1 MAVLTNRDEWRPSGI
16 AELEEEAWRVLR
28 SRNNRAVIAGPGAG
42 KTELLAQRACYLLQ
56 TGIVSSPQRILA
68 ISFKR
73 DAAKNLKDRVALRC
87 DPEDA
92 ARFDS
97 LTFDAFAKG
106 LLDRF
111 NLALP
116 DIWRPS
122 SDYEIFLATNRN
134 FEDFL
139 LGLQLPIS
147 ALDFQRDAVLGFKLP
162 AHGLNPEGP
171 IDLAA
176 SSWWH
181 QNLGGGKK
189 SKLTFPMIGRLVEL
203 LIRLNPMIR
212 QALSATYS
220 HVFLDEFQDTTLVQ
234 YDLVKSI
241 FLESD
246 AVLTA
251 VGDNKQQIMRWAM
264 ALEDPFNMFEE
275 DFKAERI
282 RLSNNYRSSPRLVRI
297 QHDIALSVDE
307 NTGEVESRVTADV
320 DEEPCVILEFA
331 TPEDEAKYLADFI
344 ESQIDQGMSTPRDF
358 AVLVRQR
365 PDRYFQVLEPV
376 FRDWG
381 LAVRNEVEIQD
392 ILAERLT
399 RVLISFLRLGS
410 RQRGGEH
417 WIDCVQL
424 ALMLWGSSH
433 DDHVAFRLVQDEV
446 GKLHAALR
454 RSMKELPATL
464 AQLGTLIDEILD
476 FLGEVN
482 IKLSYPEY
490 HQGDW
495 YAHVVEKVISY
506 LFQSCLNSTDWPS
519 ALEDFEGANS
529 VPLMTIHKSKGLEYH
544 TIVFL
549 ALDDDAWWNF
559 QKEPQESRS
568 TFFVAF
574 SRAEQRVIF
583 TYCPQRGRRSRI
595 ASLYELLQAAGVP
608 THDVPAV

>member
-1 MAVLTNRDEWRPSGI
+1 MAVLTNRDEWRPAGI

-73 DAAKNLKDRVALRC
+73 DAAKNLKDRVVLRC
-87 DPEDA
+87 DSEDA

-116 DIWRPS
+116 EKWRPS
-122 SDYEIFLATNRN
+122 ADYEILFTTRRN
-134 FEDFL
+134 FDDFVRDL
-139 LGLQLPIS
+139 DLPT
-147 ALDFQRDAVLGFKLP
+147 AANFERDAVLGSELP
-162 AHGLNPEGP
+162 AEGLDPQNPIEH
-171 IDLAA
+171 AA
-176 SSWWH
+176 AIWWH
-181 QNLGGGKK
+181 QNLRDGSK
-189 SKLTFPMIGRLVEL
+189 SNLTFPMIGRLVEL
-203 LIRLNPMIR
+203 LIRTNPMIR

-220 HVFLDEFQDTTLVQ
+220 HVFLDEFQDTTHVQ

-264 ALEDPFNMFEE
+264 ALEDPFSMFEE

-307 NTGEVESRVTADV
+307 NTGQVESRVTADV
-320 DEEPCVILEFA
+320 DEEACVILEFA

-365 PDRYFQVLEPV
+365 PDRYFRVLEPV
-376 FRDWG
+376 FRDCG

-433 DDHVAFRLVQDEV
+433 DDHVVFRLVQDEV
-446 GKLHAALR
+446 GKLHAALG

-476 FLGEVN
+476 FLGEGN

-490 HQGDW
+490 NQGDW
-495 YAHVVEKVISY
+495 YAHVVEKVVSY
-506 LFQSCLNSTDWPS
+506 LFQSSLNSTDWLS
-519 ALEDFEGANS
+519 ALDDFEGANS

-559 QKEPQESRS
+559 HKEPQESRS

-574 SRAEQRVIF
+574 SRAQQRVIF